1 MDSYSSPSMEDGVM
15 GQGLFIGLLEM
26 LFPGLTYLPYLAAF
40 SFLVKYILESWSES
54 ITARFISTIEIRAQ
68 DETYNYLMNWVSR
81 NNLSRDN
88 YRLQASTTITN
99 EGFNW
104 ADEGEKKH
112 DVDNDDEGDA
122 VARQVSDL
130 RPKVSLYN
138 AKPLHWTPAFG
149 THFFRY
155 ENRIL
160 AFTRS
165 LEGGNYT
172 SMPRQP
178 EKISISCFGRDAT
191 VLKRLLYNARIDFL
205 EKQKGRT
212 SIFRATK
219 YSAEDE
225 MSWTRCM
232 SKATRPMSTIALEES
247 LKQGLVKDLRR
258 YLDPQ
263 TKHWYANRGI
273 PYRRGYLFSGPP
285 GTGKTSL
292 TLAAAGL
299 MGLDIYMV
307 NLNSPRMDEDN
318 LATLF
323 QELPYTCVVL
333 LEDIDAT
340 GLTQKRGG
348 EAANTGSRGRKKRDR
363 DRISLSGL
371 LNTIDGVAAQEGR
384 ILVMTSNHTENIDP
398 ALLRPGRIDF
408 TIKFGLATSE
418 TATTLFTQMYDAPGL
433 EGEASEMEK
442 KAISRDEVVASTSL
456 RKQALEFGKKIP
468 DLALSPAA
476 IQGFLLTHQEDPDGA
491 IAAVDDWVQQALT
504 QEEIKVSTADAVSE
518 SGEDSYSEGDD
529 DGDEDSIVRDG

>member
-1 MDSYSSPSMEDGVM
+1 MDSYSSSGMEDSVI
-15 GQGLFIGLLEM
+15 GQGLFTLVLEK
-26 LFPGLTYLPYLAAF
+26 LFPGLTFLPYFAALGF
-40 SFLVKYILESWSES
+40 FLKYIFESWAES
-54 ITARFISTIEIRAQ
+54 ITARFISTVEIRAQ

-81 NNLSRDN
+81 NSLSRDN
-88 YRLQASTTITN
+88 YRLHASATITN
-99 EGFNW
+99 EAFNW
-104 ADEGEKKH
+104 GEEDKSTRDAD
-112 DVDNDDEGDA
+112 DDEGDA
-122 VARQVSDL
+122 VAKQVSRL
-130 RPKVSLYN
+130 RNTTSLYN
-138 AKPLHWTPAFG
+138 AKPLHWTPAYG

-165 LEGGNYT
+165 LESGNYT

-178 EKISISCFGRDAT
+178 ERVSISCLGRDAT

-219 YSAEDE
+219 VDAEDD
-225 MSWTRCM
+225 MSWMRCM

-247 LKQGLVKDLRR
+247 HKQGLIKDLRR

-307 NLNSPRMDEDN
+307 NLNSPRLNEDN

-323 QELPYTCVVL
+323 QELPSTCLVL

-340 GLTQKRGG
+340 GLTQKRSQ
-348 EAANTGSRGRKKRDR
+348 ETATMGSRRRKKRDQE
-363 DRISLSGL
+363 RISLSGL

-384 ILVMTSNHTENIDP
+384 VLVMTSNHTDNIDP

-418 TATTLFTQMYDAPGL
+418 TATTLFKQMYNAPGV
-433 EGEASEMEK
+433 EAEAEK
-442 KAISRDEVVASTSL
+442 ATNTAL
-456 RKQALEFGKKIP
+456 RSQALEFGTKIP

-476 IQGFLLTHQEDPDGA
+476 IQGFLLTHQDDPDQA
-491 IAAVDDWVQQALT
+491 LAAVDSWVQQTLN
-504 QEEIKVSTADAVSE
+504 QKEPEVSVPDKVSE
-518 SGEDSYSEGDD
+518 SGEDSLDSDGDD
-529 DGDEDSIVRDG
+529 DGDDGSDFEDDR